1 MNEILAEITAL
12 LGKLSS
18 GELLANPLGIFS
30 ALSFPLALVFAA
42 ALALVAIFGYRVFKT
57 VISVATC
64 VVCGIVG
71 TTVVAPVVL
80 NMVALP
86 NIAGISIPAVIGLV
100 FAAIGLLI
108 GLKCYKLALFL
119 ICAGGVFLVGQP
131 ILAGILTPMALP
143 FISTELGVMVV
154 SLVAGVLV
162 GVLMLLVFK
171 PVFIVVT
178 SLGCCAAATAFV
190 VGSVAPGISIAPIAG
205 LALGAIIGIFAAKG
219 QFAYDKK

>member
-178 SLGCCAAATAFV
+178 
-190 VGSVAPGISIAPIAG
+190 
-205 LALGAIIGIFAAKG
+205 K
-219 QFAYDKK
+219 